1 MNGFFL
7 VNKEK
12 GISSNKVV
20 QEIKH
25 KFNFN
30 KVGHLGTLDPMA
42 TGLLIIAINKAT
54 KFSSYFLNE
63 TKGYKAEITL
73 GSTSNT
79 DDAEGE
85 IIEVTNVLPNHLE
98 IEKVLNSYLG
108 KSLQNPPF
116 FSALK
121 HKGKPLYK
129 YARQGKL
136 ISKPPRE
143 INIFTIDNT
152 RYEEPKITFNIL
164 CSKGTYIRAIARDLG
179 EDLNCG
185 GLLSALKRTQQGCF
199 DLTDANNIK
208 NLSTEHMISI
218 ENAFPNFNS
227 IKLSEMQTKLY
238 MNGGIVENIKAN
250 EEVAKVYSHEDKFI
264 GLGLVNEL
272 GLKLKQLV

>member
-7 VNKEK
+7 VHKEI

-116 FSALK
+116 LDNV
-121 HKGKPLYK
+121 PLEY
-129 YARQGKL
+129 
-136 ISKPPRE
+136 
-143 INIFTIDNT
+143 DN
-152 RYEEPKITFNIL
+152 
-164 CSKGTYIRAIARDLG
+164 
-179 EDLNCG
+179 
-185 GLLSALKRTQQGCF
+185 
-199 DLTDANNIK
+199 
-208 NLSTEHMISI
+208 
-218 ENAFPNFNS
+218 
-227 IKLSEMQTKLY
+227 
-238 MNGGIVENIKAN
+238 
-250 EEVAKVYSHEDKFI
+250 
-264 GLGLVNEL
+264 
-272 GLKLKQLV
+272 